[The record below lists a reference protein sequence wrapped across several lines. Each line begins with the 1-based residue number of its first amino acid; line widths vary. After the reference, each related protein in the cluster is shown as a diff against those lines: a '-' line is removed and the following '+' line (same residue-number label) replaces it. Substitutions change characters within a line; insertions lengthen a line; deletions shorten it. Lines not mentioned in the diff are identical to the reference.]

1 MGWSWYVV
9 PNGTPADRVEILNNA
24 MAAAL
29 KHPEVIEF
37 FDNIGRPLLGYP
49 PEEYMET
56 VDAVRKQ
63 LSTAT
68 DAIEWE
74 AEKLKSVN

>member
-1 MGWSWYVV
+1 
-9 PNGTPADRVEILNNA
+9 

-37 FDNIGRPLLGYP
+37 FDNIGRPLLAYP
-49 PEEYMET
+49 PEQYMET
-56 VDAVRKQ
+56 VGAVREQ

-74 AEKLKSVN
+74 AEKLESVN